1 MDGVTAP
8 DSPDRTGPDQDQA
21 GGASA
26 GSAPSEQG
34 AGVRR
39 RKGRRVVRPGA
50 GGDPVIPAR
59 SADDSDLGWH
69 EGADTN
75 DERLR
80 RDVPPHW

>member
-1 MDGVTAP
+1 MAGLMAA
-8 DSPDRTGPDQDQA
+8 DSPDRTVPDPAQV
-21 GGASA
+21 GGAAA
-26 GSAPSEQG
+26 GSAPSDQG

-39 RKGRRVVRPGA
+39 RKGRRVVRTGA
-50 GGDPVIPAR
+50 GDTVVPAR
-59 SADDSDLGWH
+59 SADDCDLGWH